1 MNSKNN
7 NTTAI
12 IICSTV
18 GLLIVALVIIFI
30 VWQKNKASLNNSS
43 FYNNVLSTIG
53 LPIDIGTQI
62 EDVLLNGMRNDD
74 VASAVY
80 GGGKQS
86 SIFG

>member
-7 NTTAI
+7 NTTVI

-18 GLLIVALVIIFI
+18 ALLIVALVIVFI
-30 VWQKNKASLNNSS
+30 AWQKNKASLNNSS

-62 EDVLLNGMRNDD
+62 EDVMLHGMRNDS

-80 GGGKQS
+80 GGGQQT